1 MNPYTAVEDFEKALA
16 AYTGAPYAVSC
27 TSCTSALQLALM
39 WFRTQPNAPEVAVSI
54 PRRTYVGVAH
64 AVVNSGHK
72 IRFRDE
78 DWRGAYRLMPYPVI
92 DSARWIY
99 KRMYVPGSIMALS
112 FHWTKQLSVG
122 SGGALIL
129 NDPEIADWLRRVRFD
144 GRRTGVDPKDDIFD
158 VPGLH
163 CYMSPMT
170 AAEALTRLA
179 VLPAKNDPLP
189 NSDYADLSL
198 SPYFRSHQS
207 GAIKKAS

>member
-1 MNPYTAVEDFEKALA
+1 MNPYTAVEEFERELA

-27 TSCTSALQLALM
+27 TSCTVALQMALM
-39 WFRTQPNAPEVAVSI
+39 WFKTQKNNPEVAVSI
-54 PRRTYVGVAH
+54 PRRTYVGVGH

-78 DWRGAYRLMPYPVI
+78 DWSGAYRLAPYPVI

-99 KRMYVPGSIMALS
+99 KRMYVPGTIMALS

-129 NDPEIADWLRRVRFD
+129 NDPIMTDWLRRVRFD
-144 GRRTGVDPKDDIFD
+144 GRQAGVAPRDDIFD

-179 VLPAKNDPLP
+179 VLPAQNDPLP

-198 SPYFRSHQS
+198 SPYFQSHQI
-207 GAIKKAS
+207 GAKKVA